1 MRDVTMPMMKPIAA
15 AAALAI
21 LSPLAACS
29 QSEPATEAGDSAPA
43 AANRT
48 LAATIGSA
56 SDLTTLSGALSEA
69 GLADV
74 FDGPGSYT
82 ILAPDDGAFG
92 SLKRETPALEDD
104 AHRAEL
110 VAVLRGHILPGHL
123 TPDAIRKAID
133 DRKGPVTMTTLD
145 DGEVTFSKSG
155 NTITVTGADGSKA
168 TIDGEALVASNGVV
182 LMVDRL
188 LKKPEAAP
196 AA

>member
-1 MRDVTMPMMKPIAA
+1 MPKMNPIAA
-15 AAALAI
+15 AAALAL

-29 QSEPATEAGDSAPA
+29 QSDNASEADGPTTS

-48 LAATIGSA
+48 LAAAIGGA
-56 SDLTTLSGALSEA
+56 PDLTTLSGALSEA
-69 GLADV
+69 GLADI

-92 SLKRETPALEDD
+92 STDGETAALKDD

-123 TPDAIRKAID
+123 TLDAIRKAIA

-145 DGEVTFSKSG
+145 DGEVTFSEVGGSVV
-155 NTITVTGADGSKA
+155 VTGSDGSKA
-168 TIDGEALVASNGVV
+168 TIEGDPLVASNGVV
-182 LMVDRL
+182 LPVDGFV
-188 LKKPEAAP
+188 KQPEVAP

>member
-1 MRDVTMPMMKPIAA
+1 MPMMKPIAA
-15 AAALAI
+15 AAALAV

-29 QSEPATEAGDSAPA
+29 QSDAPA
-43 AANRT
+43 AADGAAEPSANRT
-48 LAATIGSA
+48 LAATIGGA
-56 SDLTTLSGALSEA
+56 SDLTTLSGALTEA

-82 ILAPDDGAFG
+82 ILAPEDGAFG
-92 SLKRETPALEDD
+92 SLEGGPEAMADD
-104 AHRAEL
+104 ARRAEL

-155 NTITVTGADGSKA
+155 NAITVTRAGGAKA
-168 TIDGEALVASNGVV
+168 TIEGQALVASNGVV
-182 LMVDRL
+182 LKVDQL
-188 LKKPEAAP
+188 LKRPGGSPSA
-196 AA
+196 